1 MVMSSLTRRLVLPAL
16 LLAGSAAMS
25 FGDGGDDSPFVPA
38 ANSGRAAGGSRTP
51 QAFELAGASITSHGT
66 EVCIYDV
73 QAKRS
78 RWISVGSTSDQI
90 QVVSYNPEKDQVV
103 IRANGVQTSL
113 ELRKT
118 TVESLGP
125 VGQAAAFAMPSAPAL
140 TVNPSPP
147 AVLPFKSPEV
157 AKQEREAR
165 MLVSD
170 LLEIGIQQRK
180 AYEEAARK
188 AAANK

>member
-1 MVMSSLTRRLVLPAL
+1 MPINPLRRSLLPLL
-16 LLAGSAAMS
+16 LLAAGAT
-25 FGDGGDDSPFVPA
+25 GGFAQSSDDSPFLPPA
-38 ANSGRAAGGSRTP
+38 HAGGAAGAGRGP
-51 QAFELAGASITSHGT
+51 QAFELAGASITSNGT
-66 EVCIYDV
+66 DVCIYDV

-78 RWISVGSTSDQI
+78 RWITVGSTSDQI
-90 QVVSYNPEKDQVV
+90 QVVSYDPDKDQVV

-125 VGQAAAFAMPSAPAL
+125 AGQAAAFAMPAAPAL

-147 AVLPFKSPEV
+147 PVLPFKTPEV

-180 AYEEAARK
+180 AYEEAAKK

>member
-25 FGDGGDDSPFVPA
+25 FGDGGDDSPFLPA
-38 ANSGRAAGGSRTP
+38 ANSGSAAGGSRTP

-90 QVVSYNPEKDQVV
+90 QVV